1 MLAAGYDLL
10 VRASIA
16 VIALSATVAC
26 ATGPAVAGP
35 QAFGA
40 FKTPSGNIVCAHS
53 VGAAAGTNS
62 VECGIQSGLQPAP
75 RNTCTDLDYSGKRV
89 SLRASGRATPVIC
102 ASDPGAFLYLQRARV
117 LAYGSS
123 WRGGGLT
130 CTSRRTGLTCTNHS
144 GHGFFLSREHWRAF

>member
-1 MLAAGYDLL
+1 
-10 VRASIA
+10 VRALTWLIA
-16 VIALSATVAC
+16 VSAGIVLTAGSAT
-26 ATGPAVAGP
+26 AGP

-53 VGAAAGTNS
+53 VGASAGTGS

-89 SLRASGRATPVIC
+89 SLRASGRPVPVIC

-123 WRGGGLT
+123 WRGGGLA
-130 CTSRRTGLTCTNHS
+130 CTSRLTGLTCTNRS